1 MHAFPS
7 SCTRK
12 QRRSSAFCMNILGRF
27 WHFKVSYFQPV
38 LCLFQLFC
46 QVLFSCLL
54 LWVCCVVRS
63 TPRQVSTNICRN
75 KVNPTDSMSTW
86 QLTGGFL
93 WETEFTHHDHSQTRY
108 LFYGTEHWFIFFST
122 CKGNKWAATWRQNPR
137 FHFRHPS
144 HVSTDHTSGLMIAA
158 VSQRNRRKT
167 PRPRPGSDIYRFAA
181 QQQQTRWWMP
191 LFLFLCSHT
200 EVKGARLFV
209 WSTHGKG
216 LTLFCSLRTK
226 TLIL

>member
-75 KVNPTDSMSTW
+75 KVNPTDSTSTW
-86 QLTGGFL
+86 QLTGGFFGRL
-93 WETEFTHHDHSQTRY
+93 NSHIMIILRPDTCFMELNTDSSFFLRARATNEQLRVGKTQDFTFAILHMSAQITR
-108 LFYGTEHWFIFFST
+108 
-122 CKGNKWAATWRQNPR
+122 
-137 FHFRHPS
+137 
-144 HVSTDHTSGLMIAA
+144 A
-158 VSQRNRRKT
+158 V
-167 PRPRPGSDIYRFAA
+167 
-181 QQQQTRWWMP
+181 
-191 LFLFLCSHT
+191 
-200 EVKGARLFV
+200 
-209 WSTHGKG
+209 
-216 LTLFCSLRTK
+216 
-226 TLIL
+226 